1 MKGIDDVQRKFFNIY
16 SSENE
21 SVSRML
27 SLHPIHMAPNENG
40 NLPPSA
46 LVPFCSYQG
55 NFLGQNRPEL
65 GNVTMCDIFK
75 PIILEGQLCYSLD
88 SAKLRANHTKSGR
101 SNGLFLL
108 VDPDPYKPLIGTN
121 EEGVDIETTKQVSF
135 TVHIHSLAAFT
146 ANGAGSFAISNLKK
160 MTGTES
166 FEKLSDA
173 QKKCQVHS
181 RQECQNLKY
190 LEQVVGNCGCL
201 PWVLGDQVRT
211 DLQLPTNEFSRRCLL
226 VDL

>member
-1 MKGIDDVQRKFFNIY
+1 
-16 SSENE
+16 
-21 SVSRML
+21 
-27 SLHPIHMAPNENG
+27 MAPNENG

-101 SNGLFLL
+101 SNGLFFLLL

-173 QKKCQVHS
+173 QKNAKSIAGKNV
-181 RQECQNLKY
+181 KI
-190 LEQVVGNCGCL
+190 
-201 PWVLGDQVRT
+201 
-211 DLQLPTNEFSRRCLL
+211 
-226 VDL
+226 